1 MNRSVL
7 AMLAALAVTA
17 AACGNGRAMAPA
29 AGGGGAGGKTRV
41 YYIAADEVVWDYAPT
56 GRNQMEGRPLND
68 VERTSMEPAS
78 TRPAARR

>member
-17 AACGNGRAMAPA
+17 AACGNGPAMAPA
-29 AGGGGAGGKTRV
+29 AGGGAAGGKTRV

-56 GRNQMEGRPLND
+56 GTNQIGGRPFND
-68 VERTSMEPAS
+68 VEKKSWNRAS